1 MRTGKFLIASLLLL
15 AGLGLAQ
22 QRMIIV
28 VPSNLAA
35 TANLAAK
42 RWHTN
47 FWGIPR
53 GTNAVV
59 WDVPLTANQYGTG
72 VLTHY
77 WCNWQFTSNEWW
89 WFTNKLTIAGTANIK
104 LFNAAT
110 TAPDQV
116 LSDLN
121 LKRYETNGP

>member
-1 MRTGKFLIASLLLL
+1 MRVGKFIIIGLLLL
-15 AGLGLAQ
+15 AGLAFAQ

-28 VPSNLAA
+28 VPANRAA
-35 TANLAAK
+35 VANAACR

-53 GTNAVV
+53 GTNAMVF
-59 WDVPLTANQYGTG
+59 DAALSATGTG
-72 VLTHY
+72 TISHY

-89 WFTNKLTIAGTANIK
+89 WFTNRLTVHTTPQIR

-110 TAPDQV
+110 VTPNQV
-116 LSDLN
+116 LIQLE
-121 LKRYETNGP
+121 LKPYSTNGP